1 MASVLEFSTIIYAV
15 ILIIVFLLFVVFL
28 SSIMIK
34 AIRNV
39 YRSLKTESQYTQHY
53 EEVITKLDRV
63 IQLLEEKQS

>member
-53 EEVITKLDRV
+53 EEVITKLDHV